1 MGRCRLDTLQA
12 VRDAGLNACCGGIL
26 GLGENELDRAQLL
39 HMLATLPQ
47 HPESV
52 PINQLVQIP
61 GTPLYGAEK
70 PRPLDFVRVIA
81 MARLLMPASHVRL
94 SAGRSDMTDET
105 QALCFLAG
113 EFDLYGEKLL
123 TTGNPAMEHDR
134 GLFEQLGLQPEKR
147 PVVQAVGCRL

>member
-39 HMLATLPQ
+39 HTLATLPQ

-113 EFDLYGEKLL
+113 EFDLLRRK
-123 TTGNPAMEHDR
+123 AADDR
-134 GLFEQLGLQPEKR
+134 QSSHGARSR
-147 PVVQAVGCRL
+147 PVRTARVAAREKARGPGCRL